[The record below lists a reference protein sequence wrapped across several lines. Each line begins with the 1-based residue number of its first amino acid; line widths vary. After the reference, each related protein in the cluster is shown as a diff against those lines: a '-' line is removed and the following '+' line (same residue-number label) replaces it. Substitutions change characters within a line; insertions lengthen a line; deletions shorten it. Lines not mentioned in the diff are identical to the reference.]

1 MSDGHHSLVYEP
13 NIDHPF
19 STSTKFLVKLMFLHP
34 DEHILLPKYEMNDPI
49 GKYTDFRIPFISG
62 SAINLIIYCF
72 LTYFT

>member
-1 MSDGHHSLVYEP
+1 MVTSLVYEP

-19 STSTKFLVKLMFLHP
+19 STSTKFLVKLMFLYP
-34 DEHILLPKYEMNDPI
+34 DEHILLPTYEMNDPT

-62 SAINLIIYCF
+62 RAINLIIYCF